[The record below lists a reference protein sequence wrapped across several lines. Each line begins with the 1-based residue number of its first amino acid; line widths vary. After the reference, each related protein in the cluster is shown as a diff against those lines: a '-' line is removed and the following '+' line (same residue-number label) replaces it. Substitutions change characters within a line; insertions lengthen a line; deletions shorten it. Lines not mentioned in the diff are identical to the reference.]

1 MNMKRIMLLLLL
13 VSAFLCPAAGRLA
26 AQGVELHGADST
38 FQTEGWVFMW
48 AVLRATD
55 EASTQ
60 VVLDII
66 QASAEAARYR
76 FYSVEAV
83 DPFSAESLTELEAQP
98 LKTKNRVLRARP
110 EFQIF
115 SNRRILFFTDESSA
129 ALRQPQLTVYYQ
141 GVPDT
146 SPEFGNYDDLDA
158 YFVGVLQRL
167 FR

>member
-1 MNMKRIMLLLLL
+1 MKRIIIVILFA
-13 VSAFLCPAAGRLA
+13 VTALCPGVVQLA

-38 FQTEGWVFMW
+38 FQTEGLVLMW
-48 AVLRATD
+48 AVLRGTD
-55 EASTQ
+55 EQSTQ
-60 VVLDII
+60 VVLDIV
-66 QASAEAARYR
+66 QASAAAERFR

-83 DPFSAESLTELEAQP
+83 DPFTGESRIELEAQP
-98 LKTKNRVLRARP
+98 LRGKNRVLRARP

-129 ALRQPQLTVYYQ
+129 ALGRPQLTVYYQ

-158 YFVGVLQRL
+158 YFVQVMQRL